1 MKLRLCGSLLL
12 LSSGAFAHPMGNFSI
27 NHYSCLTAEPNGVEL
42 LYVLDLAEIPT
53 FDLLRDWNL
62 DANSPRAA
70 LESSARRQA
79 SLWLDTLDIAAGST
93 PVKPV
98 LDHVSVVVADGAGNL
113 PILRISAYAQL
124 PVQNGPLHYE
134 DRNYPDRAGW
144 KEIVI
149 RSASGA
155 TLQTASQSDQDASDA
170 LTHYPADPTIAPPQD
185 LRAELDWTAEPA
197 VTSLPRSTSFRSAA
211 RPVISTIPQPHL
223 APSTQSPALMTKRAA
238 PLGTLVRGD
247 SLSTILRQRRITPDL
262 ILAALGLAF
271 LLGAA
276 HALTPGHGKTIVAA
290 YLVGSRGTMKHAAF
304 LGAMVTLTHTIVVF
318 ALGLATLFLFRTVVP
333 ERLTST
339 LGAVSGL
346 SIVAIGA
353 WMMYKRLR
361 AHSHAPHA
369 HHHHHDHSH
378 NHEHDHPHVHA
389 HAHSHAHAGHAHV
402 PDEISWRGLA
412 ALGAGGGLVPC
423 ESALLLLLGAIAIG
437 RIAFGLLLLVS
448 FSLGLAVVLTAIG
461 ILVVYA
467 KKLLP
472 VKKRVARNPFY
483 HWAPVASSV
492 IVVFIGVLLTAVSL
506 GWLQPKWIL

>member
-1 MKLRLCGSLLL
+1 MIRLGSFFLL
-12 LSSGAFAHPMGNFSI
+12 LSCGLFAHPMGNFSI
-27 NHYSCLTAEPNGVEL
+27 NHYSRLTAGPNGVEL

-62 DANSPRAA
+62 DANSPRVA
-70 LESSARRQA
+70 LESRAHRQA
-79 SLWLDTLDIAAGST
+79 SIWLGNLDIAGGSI

-98 LDHVSVVVADGAGNL
+98 LDHVSVAVADGAGNL
-113 PILRISAYAQL
+113 PILRISAYAHL

-149 RSASGA
+149 RSAGGA
-155 TLQTASQSDQDASDA
+155 TLKSASHSDQDASDA

-185 LRAELDWTAEPA
+185 LRAELDWTAEPT
-197 VTSLPRSTSFRSAA
+197 VTSLPRSTSSRSAA

-223 APSTQSPALMTKRAA
+223 APSTQSPALMTKQAA

-262 ILAALGLAF
+262 MLAALGLAF

-304 LGAMVTLTHTIVVF
+304 LGAMVTFTHTIVVF
-318 ALGLATLFLFRTVVP
+318 ALGAATLFLFRTVVP
-333 ERLTST
+333 ERLTSM

-361 AHSHAPHA
+361 PHSHAHA
-369 HHHHHDHSH
+369 HHHHHEHSH
-378 NHEHDHPHVHA
+378 NHEHDHPHVHS
-389 HAHSHAHAGHAHV
+389 HAHSHAHV
-402 PDEISWRGLA
+402 PEEISWRALA

-437 RIAFGLLLLVS
+437 RVAFGLLLLVS

-472 VKKRVARNPFY
+472 DKKRAARNPFY

-492 IVVFIGVLLTAVSL
+492 VVVFIGVLLTAVSL
-506 GWLQPKWIL
+506 GWLQPKWML